1 MTYNPSSTSQEER
14 KHLGIPQ
21 GVAQVSG
28 ETTESPTALFH
39 KAKRGKNRHVTLAQ
53 VYDIEN
59 LKKAE
64 QEARKGK
71 RTKYGVVKF
80 HRKYEE
86 NIQKLSNDIRNRT
99 YHTCTPR
106 FEEYHDKKD
115 RILCKIDYYDHVAH
129 HALMRV
135 LMPTLMKYYYQE
147 ASASIKSRGIHYSA
161 KHVRSFIAKH
171 KNTPM
176 WWAQLDFVKFYHH
189 IKRQKIYDF
198 LCGMFADEGIRYM
211 LHDVIWSMGQT
222 NGLTLEDGDGTE
234 GMGIGE
240 YPTQLLEGAY
250 TSPLCRHLTSIGV
263 KVYIYCDNILII
275 GFDPKNVWEAIRYT
289 QYYAKEVMD
298 QPLHT
303 NVGVM
308 RLDNRHP
315 IDFVGYKFYPN
326 KTFVRND
333 LKIRFKRA
341 AKEQDPV
348 KRYKKLSAYK
358 GWLMHC
364 NGHKL
369 WRKYTDMKSFAE
381 LNIKQDETQVNG
393 KRFFNVPMVSPSFL
407 EDTLI
412 IVEDFIDNC
421 ETKNGNGRMF
431 VLVTAS
437 NGKRC
442 KFCTNNPMLKET
454 LHKVRNVENGF
465 PFQATLKKQV
475 VSGNKANYYFE

>member
-1 MTYNPSSTSQEER
+1 MAYNPSSTSQEER
-14 KHLGIPQ
+14 KNLGIPQ

-28 ETTESPTALFH
+28 NTESPTALLH
-39 KAKRGKNRHVTLAQ
+39 KAKRGKNRHVTLEQ

-59 LKKAE
+59 LKAAE
-64 QEARKGK
+64 REAKKGK

-80 HRKYEE
+80 NRKYEE
-86 NIQKLSNDIRNRT
+86 NILKLHNDIKNRT
-99 YHTCTPR
+99 YHTSPPR

-135 LMPTLMKYYYQE
+135 IMPTLMKYYYQE
-147 ASASIKSRGIHYSA
+147 ASASIKGRGIHYSA
-161 KHVRSFIAKH
+161 KHVKSFIAKH

-189 IKRQKIYDF
+189 IKRQKMYDF
-198 LCGMFADEGIRYM
+198 LCGLFDDEGIRYM
-211 LHDVIWSMGQT
+211 LHDVIWSMGDS
-222 NGLTLEDGDGTE
+222 NGLTMEGDGTE

-250 TSPLCRHLTSIGV
+250 TSPLCRKLTSMGV

-275 GFDPKNVWEAIRYT
+275 GFNPKNVWEAIRYT

-308 RLDNRHP
+308 RLDDRHP
-315 IDFVGYKFYPN
+315 IDFVGYKFYLN
-326 KTFVRND
+326 KTFVRDD
-333 LKIRFKRA
+333 LKIRFIRA
-341 AKEQDPV
+341 TKTEDP
-348 KRYKKLSAYK
+348 KARAKKLSAYK

-369 WRKYTDMKSFAE
+369 WQKYTGMKSFSE
-381 LNIKQDETQVNG
+381 LNIKLDDVLVDG
-393 KRFFNVPMVSPSFL
+393 KRFFNAPSVPASF
-407 EDTLI
+407 
-412 IVEDFIDNC
+412 IVDQEIVIKDFEANC
-421 ETKNGNGRMF
+421 TTQNGEGRMWI
-431 VLVTAS
+431 LIENA
-437 NGKRC
+437 GREC
-442 KFCTNNPMLKET
+442 KFCTNNQRLKDIMFA
-454 LHKVRNVENGF
+454 VRDANEF
-465 PFQATLKKQV
+465 PFTARLRKRN
-475 VSGNKANYYFE
+475 VSGNKVEYFLE